1 MTQRKNVEMGYYAG
15 GTFHPIRASGDYDTE
30 RGGDDYD
37 WRNKRTPG
45 SKALRQRLR
54 KNVEM
59 GFYAGGTFHPIRASR
74 DYSYSAAGEHDTGK
88 TSQLRS
94 IDAAIRKRDQR
105 RAQARNPAMPVDS
118 KTPNATKPLS
128 PQTRKLAAILGV
140 RIAKEGR
147 GYKYHTPLGVFS
159 SLTAAAE
166 ALQGSTPV
174 KKNPRTETYA
184 EQYNRH
190 LLALRDGKST
200 KRNTQQLFTV
210 GALLGKTNLE
220 MQRDIDKTENA
231 RLRFAQNPPPKK
243 KNFLPA
249 ALAALGTVRELRSKK
264 NPAPDTGQHARA
276 YRDILNALDKVQTT
290 GKCSSAQRAELER
303 LAPLSN
309 WNNWDFDKE
318 IAERQKRYANDW
330 VNELLARIRQTG
342 NYTSREA
349 EQLKQI
355 AAQHGVDWVTA
366 QGWLIDAYAHWHKNM
381 PQQTNPGR
389 LSKVAGK
396 LTKAARILS
405 AAQTLRDELRRT
417 KPNKKRNPEVAEA
430 VEQVYEMFQGRP
442 ASEHNIAAAPDG
454 TPDDLA
460 QLGTLSY
467 LKVKRNGVIRTWK
480 FTDVNAPLL
489 CADSDG
495 NLYIVGNVITQEPAG
510 DMGEIILIGY
520 ITHKDHIGDAQEF
533 DFRHKFGE
541 QGGQPPHLV
550 IDAEG
555 FFHIVGGDY
564 RLQAEGIVD

>member
-1 MTQRKNVEMGYYAG
+1 MTQRKNVEMGFWAG
-15 GTFHPIRASGDYDTE
+15 GTFHPIRSSSDYDSK

-37 WRNKRTPG
+37 WQNKRTPG

-74 DYSYSAAGEHDTGK
+74 DYDYSRAGEHDTGK

-94 IDAAIRKRDQR
+94 IDAAIRKRDAR
-105 RAQARNPAMPVDS
+105 RNPAMPES
-118 KTPNATKPLS
+118 KTPVAPKPLS

-147 GYKYHTPLGVFS
+147 GYKYHTPLGVFN

-166 ALQGSTPV
+166 ALQGTPAV

-184 EQYNRH
+184 EEYNRH
-190 LLALRDGKST
+190 LLTVRDSKPT
-200 KRNTQQLFTV
+200 KRNMQRLFAV

-220 MQRDIDKTENA
+220 MQRDLDRTENA
-231 RLRFAQNPPPKK
+231 RLRNNPPRK
-243 KNFLPA
+243 KNFFPA
-249 ALAALGTVRELRSKK
+249 AFGALAAVRELRTPAAK
-264 NPAPDTGQHARA
+264 NPSPDTAQSRA
-276 YRDILNALDKVQTT
+276 YRDILNILDKVQTT
-290 GKCSSAQRAELER
+290 GKCTPAQRAELER
-303 LAPLSN
+303 LGPLSHWQ
-309 WNNWDFDKE
+309 WNFDKE
-318 IAERQKRYANDW
+318 IAERQKRYANEW
-330 VNELLARIRQTG
+330 TSALLERIRQTG

-349 EQLKQI
+349 EQLQRI

-389 LSKVAGK
+389 LSKFAGK
-396 LTKAARILS
+396 LNKAARILD
-405 AAQTLRDELRRT
+405 AAQTLRNELRRA
-417 KPNKKRNPEVAEA
+417 KPADKKRNPEVAEA
-430 VEQVYEMFQGRP
+430 VAQVYEMFQGRP
-442 ASEHNIAAAPDG
+442 IGEHKTAAAPDG

-467 LKVKRNGVIRTWK
+467 LKTTQRSVTRTWR
-480 FTDVNAPLL
+480 FDPTNAPIL

-495 NLYIVGNVITQEPAG
+495 NLHIIGEVITQEPAG
-510 DMGEIILIGY
+510 DMGALVKIGY
-520 ITHKDHIGDAQEF
+520 ITTKDHIGDAQEF
-533 DFRHKFGE
+533 DFRHRFGE
-541 QGGQPPHLV
+541 NGGQPPHLH

-564 RLQAEGIVD
+564 RLQAEGIVN